1 MNNYI
6 TQFYI
11 IQYGTVLCSHM
22 SIYKGMC
29 GIISYHK
36 NTREELKM
44 TKEERLILINQYQL
58 LKQTSDE
65 EDDQKYWD
73 LKIKILRE
81 GWAYLYESELF
92 EVIEEEKDEK
102 VCKEVIDILKM
113 YRNILGSVK
122 NNGGIEKFD
131 GDYMLQFRGF
141 DGNEEIDHYSFMQLY
156 IEDMERFNESK
167 SENSHSNML
176 STYREMLERYNEVT
190 KSKYKDLTNEE
201 IKYIVAS

>member
-1 MNNYI
+1 
-6 TQFYI
+6 
-11 IQYGTVLCSHM
+11 
-22 SIYKGMC
+22 
-29 GIISYHK
+29 
-36 NTREELKM
+36 M

-81 GWAYLYESELF
+81 GWTYLYESELF

-141 DGNEEIDHYSFMQLY
+141 DGNEEIEHYSFMQLY
-156 IEDMERFNESK
+156 IEDMELFNESK